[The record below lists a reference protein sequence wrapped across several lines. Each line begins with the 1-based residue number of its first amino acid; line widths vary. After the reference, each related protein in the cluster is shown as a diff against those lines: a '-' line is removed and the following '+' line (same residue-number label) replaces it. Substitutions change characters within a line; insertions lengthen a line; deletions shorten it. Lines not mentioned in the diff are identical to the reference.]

1 MNIIYSKKFVKKF
14 AKLDNKLQ
22 KKVYIAISNI
32 PKGDIKRLSGKR
44 IPPIYRLRISSYRIL
59 FNLEDDLIKILLI
72 DGRGDVYKNID
83 K

>member
-1 MNIIYSKKFVKKF
+1 VNIIYSKKFVKKF

>member
-72 DGRGDVYKNID
+72 DGQGDVYKNID